1 MKLQNKFNKRRL
13 KYGGVATALTVLV
26 IAAIVMVNIVA
37 TMLFDR
43 FPITLD
49 LTSGGIYTVSDET
62 VEYIKGVDTPVQ
74 ITVLSTEEDY
84 RTISDYT
91 AQCVELLKNYTRHN
105 SGISVQYINMMQS
118 PEFVADYTQRL
129 EDGDIIVEPAG
140 GDHSRV
146 KIVSL
151 TDLITVPDEYAGMLS
166 QSKNYG
172 AKRVHQSFVAGARS
186 RQVKISSNTEQALT
200 SAIMAVTDE
209 NPIIVAVLS
218 YPGASESDIS
228 GLTDMLD
235 KSGYVLQYIDIQAET
250 ISDDVDLAIIPA
262 PKLDYSTAEILKLE
276 DWLSGGGMLEKDL
289 IYVASVDQ
297 PETPNLDGLL
307 YKYGVTVE
315 RKIIHETSTRRY
327 SNVETYTY
335 QDIITDNY
343 LKDVTNLKLPLFVP
357 DARAISLRFE
367 NVDATY
373 SCEAVVASSDTA
385 VLKPMNASASW
396 TAENAAERGSFNT
409 VAVAK
414 QKKINQDTHIST
426 YTHVIVFGSDLM
438 LQNRLTSVSSFNNGS
453 FIISMINEITGKSAG
468 VTVKS
473 TDVNTGTF
481 DITEAQTR
489 TLTLVFVLIIPVA
502 VLAAGTFV
510 WIRRRHR

>member
-1 MKLQNKFNKRRL
+1 MKLQNKLNKRRL

-62 VEYIKGVDTPVQ
+62 VEYIKGVKTPVQ

-84 RTISDYT
+84 RAISDYT

-105 SGISVQYINMMQS
+105 SDISVQYINMMTN
-118 PEFVADYTQRL
+118 PDFVADYTQRL
-129 EDGDIIVEPAG
+129 EEGDIIVEPAG

-151 TDLITVPDEYAGMLS
+151 ADLITVPDEYASMLS
-166 QSKNYG
+166 QSKTYG
-172 AKRVHQSFVAGARS
+172 AKRVHQYFVAGAKS

-235 KSGYVLQYIDIQAET
+235 KSGYVLQYIDIQAEE

-262 PKLDYSTAEILKLE
+262 PKLDYSNAEIQKLE

-335 QDIITDNY
+335 QDIITQNY
-343 LKDVTNLKLPLFVP
+343 LRDVTNMQLPLFVP
-357 DARAISLRFE
+357 DARAISLRFD
-367 NVDATY
+367 NVDSTY

-396 TAENAAERGSFNT
+396 TVENAAERGSFNT

-453 FIISMINEITGKSAG
+453 FIISMLNEITGKSAG

-473 TDVNTGTF
+473 TDVNTGSF